1 MYIYIYIYICIDV
14 RIYKYM
20 YLYKFISLYF
30 AAPRLTVILMINDNI
45 TNSLIYVIC
54 QIPT

>member
-1 MYIYIYIYICIDV
+1 MYIYIYICIDV